1 MTVRGIRGAITVSE
15 NTINDIIE
23 DTKILLTKMI
33 AENDIDQTEI
43 VSIFFSITKDLNAT
57 FPAKAARELGLHDTP
72 LLCLNE
78 LDVPNSLEKVI
89 RILMH
94 VNSLK
99 KQTEMKHIYLKE
111 AIKLRPDLSKD
122 SYNLWQK

>member
-15 NTINDIIE
+15 NEIKDIIE
-23 DTKILLTKMI
+23 DTKTLLTKMI
-33 AENDIDQTEI
+33 TDNEIDETEI
-43 VSIFFSITKDLNAT
+43 VSVFFSTTKDLNAT

-99 KQTEMKHIYLKE
+99 KQTEMKHIYLKD

-122 SYNLWQK
+122 SYNL

>member
-15 NTINDIIE
+15 NEIKDIIE
-23 DTKILLTKMI
+23 DTKTLLSKMI
-33 AENDIDQTEI
+33 MDNEIDETEI
-43 VSIFFSITKDLNAT
+43 VSVFFSTTKDLNAT

-78 LDVPNSLEKVI
+78 LDVPNSLEKVV

-122 SYNLWQK
+122 SYNL

>member
-23 DTKILLTKMI
+23 DTKVLLTKMI

-57 FPAKAARELGLHDTP
+57 CPAKAARELGLHDTP

-122 SYNLWQK
+122 SYNL

>member
-15 NTINDIIE
+15 NEIKDIIE
-23 DTKILLTKMI
+23 DTKTLLTKMI
-33 AENDIDQTEI
+33 TDNEIDETEI
-43 VSIFFSITKDLNAT
+43 VSVFFSTTKDLNAT

-78 LDVPNSLEKVI
+78 LDVPNSLEKVV

-99 KQTEMKHIYLKE
+99 KQTEMKHIYLKD

-122 SYNLWQK
+122 SYNL

>member
-122 SYNLWQK
+122 SYNL

>member
-23 DTKILLTKMI
+23 DTKVLLTKMI

-122 SYNLWQK
+122 SYNL